1 MQPGPEGCVRYRVA
15 PLGQVLA
22 ILTLLARVFDYQ
34 EA

>member
-1 MQPGPEGCVRYRVA
+1 VRYRVA